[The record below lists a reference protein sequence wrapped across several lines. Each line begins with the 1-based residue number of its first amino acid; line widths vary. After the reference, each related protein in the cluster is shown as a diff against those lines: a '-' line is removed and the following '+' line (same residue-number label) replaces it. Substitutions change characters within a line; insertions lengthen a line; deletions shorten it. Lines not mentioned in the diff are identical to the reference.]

1 MGMWRA
7 RSSPKSWTGRN
18 DCYMFILG
26 GTIHHE
32 RMRLMSNHVGHHA
45 IVPVSDKV
53 HILSHA
59 VINKQLLEQMGGR
72 QEIIV
77 VVGILS
83 T

>member
-1 MGMWRA
+1 
-7 RSSPKSWTGRN
+7 
-18 DCYMFILG
+18 
-26 GTIHHE
+26 
-32 RMRLMSNHVGHHA
+32 MSNHVGHHA